1 MFARITNVTADKDA
15 LAEWRR
21 VVTEKIAPQA
31 SAADGLVQ
39 ALWLLDEESGQG
51 LSVTVWE
58 SATAL
63 EAAET
68 SAAANRRTLADSTG
82 GSVNVSRWQVV
93 AQVETRPT

>member
-1 MFARITNVTADKDA
+1 MFARITTVTAAKDA
-15 LAEWRR
+15 LAGWRR
-21 VVTEKIAPQA
+21 VVTEKIAPEA

-58 SATAL
+58 TATAL

-68 SAAANRRTLADSTG
+68 GAAANRRRLAESTG
-82 GSVNVSRWQVV
+82 GSVNVSRWEVV
-93 AQVETRPT
+93 AHVETRPT